1 MRSIRHGMDYIV
13 LISTMQTME
22 RRKLNKFT
30 FPVLIL
36 AHTGWNVTSSIFKVE
51 KYEGLM

>member
-1 MRSIRHGMDYIV
+1 MRSIGHGMDYIV
-13 LISTMQTME
+13 LISTMQPME

-36 AHTGWNVTSSIFKVE
+36 AHTGWNVTSSIFE
-51 KYEGLM
+51 AERYEGLM